1 VPAAT
6 KLAQM
11 SKGREEDPRA
21 ARLAVRAMFLIC
33 GTVTAS
39 WAPQVPLAKARLGLD
54 NGMLGFTLL
63 GLGAGAMVAMPLS
76 GFLAARF
83 SSRLVTI
90 LGGLV
95 ICLSLPLIILA
106 PDALL
111 LALAL
116 FLFGAATGS
125 MEVAMNLQAT
135 AVEARGARP
144 VMSSFHG
151 MFSVGGL
158 LGAGG
163 TSLLLGLGLTP
174 LTAALIVCVLMLALL
189 VAQAGS
195 MLPPERGAPRAGLR
209 LNLPRGLVLVLGLLT
224 FVLSQAEG
232 AVLDWSAVFLHE
244 ARGQDPAVAGLG
256 YAMFAV
262 AMAVMRLTGDGITGR
277 FGGETVVRF
286 GSALAAAGFLLAI
299 LAPWPVAGLFGF
311 ALVGVGAANVVPV
324 LFSAAGTVPGANPGQ
339 AISTIATLGC
349 CGMLAGPAA
358 IGLVADHL
366 GLSLALGLVASLLLA
381 TAAAAR
387 VVRFAA

>member
-1 VPAAT
+1 MT
-6 KLAQM
+6 SLAQAEG
-11 SKGREEDPRA
+11 KTADPRA
-21 ARLAVRAMFLIC
+21 ARLATRAMFLVC

-54 NGMLGFTLL
+54 DGMLGLTLL
-63 GLGAGAMVAMPLS
+63 GLGAGAMVAMPLA

-83 SSRLVTI
+83 SSRLITT

-106 PDALL
+106 PDAPL

-125 MEVAMNLQAT
+125 MDVAMNVQAT

-158 LGAGG
+158 IGAGG
-163 TSLLLGLGLTP
+163 TSLLLGLGLAP
-174 LTAALIVCVLMLALL
+174 LTAALIVSGLMLALL
-189 VAQAGS
+189 LAQAGS
-195 MLPPERGAPRAGLR
+195 MLPPERGGARAGLR
-209 LNLPRGLVLVLGLLT
+209 LSLPRGLILVLGLLT
-224 FVLSQAEG
+224 FVLFQAEG

-244 ARGQDPAVAGLG
+244 ARGQDPSVAGLG
-256 YAMFAV
+256 YAVFAV
-262 AMAVMRLTGDGITGR
+262 AMAVMRLTGDGITSR
-277 FGGETVVRF
+277 FGGETVVRL

-299 LAPWPVAGLFGF
+299 LAPSPLAGLVGF
-311 ALVGVGAANVVPV
+311 FLVGVGAANVVPV
-324 LFSAAGTVPGANPGQ
+324 LFSAAGRVPGTDPGL
-339 AISTIATLGC
+339 AISTIATLGY
-349 CGMLAGPAA
+349 CGILAGPAV
-358 IGLVADHL
+358 IGFVADHL
-366 GLSLALGLVASLLLA
+366 GLPLALGLVAALLVA

-387 VVRFAA
+387 AVRV

>member
-1 VPAAT
+1 MT
-6 KLAQM
+6 TLAQAGG
-11 SKGREEDPRA
+11 KTADPRA
-21 ARLAVRAMFLIC
+21 ARLATRAMFLVC

-54 NGMLGFTLL
+54 DGMLGLTLL
-63 GLGAGAMVAMPLS
+63 GLGAGAMVAMPLA

-83 SSRLVTI
+83 SSRLITT

-106 PDALL
+106 PDAPL

-125 MEVAMNLQAT
+125 MDVAMNVQAT

-158 LGAGG
+158 FGAGG
-163 TSLLLGLGLTP
+163 TSLLLGLGLSP
-174 LTAALIVCVLMLALL
+174 LTAALIVSGLMLALL
-189 VAQAGS
+189 LAQAGS
-195 MLPPERGAPRAGLR
+195 MLPPEHRGARAGLR
-209 LNLPRGLVLVLGLLT
+209 LSLPRGLILVLGLLT
-224 FVLSQAEG
+224 FVLFQAEG

-244 ARGQDPAVAGLG
+244 ARGQDPSVAGLG
-256 YAMFAV
+256 YAVFAV
-262 AMAVMRLTGDGITGR
+262 AMAVMRLTGDGITTR
-277 FGGETVVRF
+277 FGGENVVRL

-299 LAPWPVAGLFGF
+299 LAPWPVAGLVGF
-311 ALVGVGAANVVPV
+311 FLVGVGAANVVPV
-324 LFSAAGTVPGANPGQ
+324 LFSAAGRVPGTDPGL
-339 AISTIATLGC
+339 AISTIATLGY
-349 CGMLAGPAA
+349 CGILAGPAA
-358 IGLVADHL
+358 IGFVADHL
-366 GLSLALGLVASLLLA
+366 GLPLALGLVAALLVA

-387 VVRFAA
+387 AVRV

>member
-1 VPAAT
+1 MT
-6 KLAQM
+6 SLAQAEG
-11 SKGREEDPRA
+11 KTADPRA
-21 ARLAVRAMFLIC
+21 ARLATRAMFLVC

-54 NGMLGFTLL
+54 DGMLGLTLL
-63 GLGAGAMVAMPLS
+63 GLGAGAMVAMPLA

-83 SSRLVTI
+83 SSRLITT

-106 PDALL
+106 PDAPL

-125 MEVAMNLQAT
+125 MDVAMNVQAT

-158 LGAGG
+158 IGAGG

-174 LTAALIVCVLMLALL
+174 LTAALIVSGLMLALL
-189 VAQAGS
+189 LSQAGS
-195 MLPPERGAPRAGLR
+195 MLPPERGGTRAGLR
-209 LNLPRGLVLVLGLLT
+209 LSLPRGLILVLGLLT
-224 FVLSQAEG
+224 FVLFQAEG

-244 ARGQDPAVAGLG
+244 ARGQDPSVAGLG
-256 YAMFAV
+256 YAVFAV
-262 AMAVMRLTGDGITGR
+262 AMAVMRLTGDGITSR
-277 FGGETVVRF
+277 FGGETVVRL

-299 LAPWPVAGLFGF
+299 LVPWPVAGLVGF
-311 ALVGVGAANVVPV
+311 FLVGVGAANVVPV
-324 LFSAAGTVPGANPGQ
+324 LFSAAGRVPGTDPGL
-339 AISTIATLGC
+339 AISTIATLGY
-349 CGMLAGPAA
+349 CGILAGPAA
-358 IGLVADHL
+358 IGFVADHL
-366 GLSLALGLVASLLLA
+366 GLPLALGLVAVLLVA

-387 VVRFAA
+387 AVRV